1 MVSKKKSR
9 VRKAKSEKP
18 TSRLRSAT
26 SKRTISKSSLWRKK
40 GLTEL
45 SFNGLQVWAPVD
57 PYIQGQRDEFRA
69 AMQNSY
75 VYKANWIITKLVCGQ
90 GYITDVVPRSDED
103 IDDER
108 IKIWKSEQPLFVP
121 YFNKEMSPLQI
132 KNYIDKISNDMDLSE
147 NIFNGYI
154 TAREQGRCVLAMT
167 PIDEND
173 DGVFDMPTSIR
184 LIRPEFTLRPYLDQN
199 TSELV
204 GVQIVGLTSA
214 QQFILPTERMI
225 YIENGFN
232 QELFADHYGD
242 SQVDRV
248 TNVANVLNLIF
259 TDDFLHAAE
268 STWHQPKV
276 FGVPIQPQDFGNE
289 QNVLDTFL
297 TANSQSKGQD
307 IAVVQDPDGEGGVEL
322 LSSSTNSGDIAG
334 LERIVIRCIKAILAY
349 YNIPAFMLSEG
360 DKGALGGNS
369 NSEEIDM
376 FINSEILPEKLKLE
390 KMLQSQYYDK
400 ILRVLFRLDD
410 ADDLP
415 IKIIHTYNKP
425 KITSMFRP
433 DLYEIGK
440 DMVENGL
447 MEKSRL
453 PEFVGFEEFTTKDTT
468 TLGGDASPQKN
479 TWVDKGPLDQSLTV
493 SWNPNNW
500 NSTTSPVRV
509 QKSKW
514 PVGGEPATV

>member
-1 MVSKKKSR
+1 MAAKKKSKVKKAKIEKPASR
-9 VRKAKSEKP
+9 VRG
-18 TSRLRSAT
+18 AT
-26 SKRTISKSSLWRKK
+26 SSRVIAKAGLWRKK
-40 GLTEL
+40 GQTEV
-45 SFNGLQVWAPVD
+45 SFNGLQVWAPID

-69 AMQNSY
+69 AMQNPY
-75 VYKANWIITKLVCGQ
+75 VYRANWLITKLVCGQ
-90 GYITDVVPRSDED
+90 GYTTDVVPRVDED
-103 IDDER
+103 IDDEH
-108 IKIWKSEQPLFVP
+108 IEEWKAKPMFVP
-121 YFNKEMSPLQI
+121 YFDKEMTPLQI
-132 KNYIDKISNDMDLSE
+132 KKYIDKISNDMDLSE

-167 PIDEND
+167 PIDENE
-173 DGVFDMPTSIR
+173 DGIFDMPTSIR
-184 LIRPEFTLRPYLDQN
+184 LIRPEFTLRPYLDQS

-242 SQVDRV
+242 SQVDRI
-248 TNVANVLNLIF
+248 TNSANVLNLIF

-289 QNVLDTFL
+289 QKVLDTFL
-297 TANSQSKGQD
+297 TTNTQSKGQD
-307 IAVVQDPDGEGGVEL
+307 IAVVQDPDGKGGVKI
-322 LSSSTNSGDIAG
+322 LSSNTNSGDIAG
-334 LERIVIRCIKAILAY
+334 LERIVIRCIKSILAY
-349 YNIPAFMLSEG
+349 YNIPPFMLSEG

-369 NSEEIDM
+369 SSEEIDM
-376 FINSEILPEKLKLE
+376 FVNSEILPEKLKLE
-390 KMLQSQYYDK
+390 KMVESQYYDK
-400 ILRVLFRLDD
+400 VLRVLFRLSD
-410 ADDLP
+410 AGDLP
-415 IKIIHTYNKP
+415 LKIVHTYNKP

-440 DMVENGL
+440 DMVANGL
-447 MEKSRL
+447 MEKSNL
-453 PEFVGFEEFTTKDTT
+453 AEFVGFEEFARKDTT
-468 TLGGDASPQKN
+468 TLGGDPSPQKD
-479 TWVDKGPLDQSLTV
+479 TWVSKGPLEQSLTV

-514 PVGGEPATV
+514 PPGGKPVNV